1 MMNKMK
7 VMVLMAMMVMVM
19 ASLNAE
25 EVKVKESRLTS
36 LGYVK
41 KITTI
46 ERVEKFD
53 NKKVYHLENG
63 VFISYKGGDKICVLK
78 KDGEVYGRATVITQ
92 YGVIVSLNYHETFV
106 HTTDDV
112 KTLGSWTYRT
122 YLTPAGKANYA
133 HELQRRLNQNINI
146 FIK

>member
-1 MMNKMK
+1 MNIKK
-7 VMVLMAMMVMVM
+7 TIITVIALVTTVAAL
-19 ASLNAE
+19 SAE
-25 EVKVKESRLTS
+25 PVKVKESRLTS

-53 NKKVYHLENG
+53 DRKVYHLENG
-63 VFISYKGGDKICVLK
+63 VLIRYKGGDAICVLK

-133 HELQRRLNQNINI
+133 HELQRRLNQKINI
-146 FIK
+146 YIK